1 MSKTAGFRFLTEK
14 PLSLIG
20 RGLELDLKGVEMGNR
35 SKDLLKSE
43 EQNEPSSIE
52 SSLLVCNNKDP
63 LSQKKKCCTNEKGSE
78 KILTTSIP
86 TSQVLGRVK
95 DFLGVMAEANKRL
108 QLDAQKYQ
116 GDYDIEV
123 LTRNEG
129 EYIEMDLVL
138 GVADLHTPEAVA
150 AAEATLAG
158 SHPILP
164 SSVCSNGSDT
174 EDSDDDDDTCSLNKL
189 HKQNSDGEDSQS
201 SDQPKKRPKITELH

>member
-43 EQNEPSSIE
+43 EQNEPSSI
-52 SSLLVCNNKDP
+52 
-63 LSQKKKCCTNEKGSE
+63 
-78 KILTTSIP
+78 
-86 TSQVLGRVK
+86 VLGRVK